1 MTLIVSVTNQMINM
15 ADLLFKLARPALNAL
30 DPERAHGLTIA
41 ALKLGLARTPRQEPD
56 DPILATKLWDLAFP
70 NPVGLAAGFD
80 KDAEVCDAALA
91 LGFGFVEAGTVTPQ
105 PQPGNPGKRLYR
117 LAEDE
122 AVINRFGFN
131 SRGLAPF
138 VANLARRRHR
148 GATGIVGANVGKNRA
163 TVDAAADYV
172 SGVEAV
178 ARLADYLVVNISS
191 PNTPGLRDL
200 QERGEIEALLAR
212 VIEARGRARPAAPSP
227 LVGEGRGGG
236 SGGCGTRVPH
246 SPTPD
251 PSPQGG
257 GERFPPL
264 LVKVGPDLDDD
275 ALRHIAH
282 VARASKVD
290 GLIVGNTTLARP
302 ASLKSADR
310 GAPGGLSGRPL
321 FSPSTAC
328 LAAMYRFTE
337 GAIPIIGCGGIA
349 SGADAYAKIRAGA
362 SLVQLYSALVFQG
375 PTLVNRIKRELA
387 ALLRRDGFAS
397 VRDAVGADQK

>member
-1 MTLIVSVTNQMINM
+1 M
-15 ADLLFKLARPALNAL
+15 ADLLFKLARPMLSAL

-41 ALKLGLARTPRQEPD
+41 ALKLGLARPLRREPD
-56 DPILATKLWDLAFP
+56 DPILATKVWKLTFP

-80 KDAEVCDAALA
+80 KGAEVCDAALA

-117 LAEDE
+117 LTEDE

-138 VANLARRRHR
+138 AANLARRRDR
-148 GATGIVGANVGKNRA
+148 GAAGIVGANVGKNRD

-172 SGVEAV
+172 AGIEAV

-200 QERGEIEALLAR
+200 QARGEIEALLAR
-212 VIEARGRARPAAPSP
+212 VVEARP
-227 LVGEGRGGG
+227 RG
-236 SGGCGTRVPH
+236 S
-246 SPTPD
+246 
-251 PSPQGG
+251 
-257 GERFPPL
+257 EAPPL
-264 LVKVGPDLDDD
+264 LVKVGPDLDDR
-275 ALRHIAH
+275 ALRHIAQ
-282 VARASKVD
+282 VARALKID

-302 ASLKSADR
+302 ASLKSANRDS
-310 GAPGGLSGRPL
+310 PGGLSGRPL
-321 FSPSTAC
+321 FAPSTAC

-337 GAIPIIGCGGIA
+337 GAIPIVGCGGIA

-375 PTLVNRIKRELA
+375 PALVTRIKRELA

-397 VRDAVGADQK
+397 VRDAIGADRK